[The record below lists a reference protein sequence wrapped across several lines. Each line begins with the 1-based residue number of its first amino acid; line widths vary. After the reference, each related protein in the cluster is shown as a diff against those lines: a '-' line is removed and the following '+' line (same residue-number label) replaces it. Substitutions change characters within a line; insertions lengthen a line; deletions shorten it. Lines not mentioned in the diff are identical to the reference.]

1 MRIYTMP
8 SSKPFSKHSS
18 NAWMTPMRILLLSNA
33 LEMLAVAL
41 VLPAY
46 PAITK
51 SLGISLQTRGLMV
64 SLFSLLQFISS
75 PVLGRGFFKC
85 GISVSQAYISDIS
98 TQKDRAKNLG
108 VMGSMFGLAFIV
120 GPALGGIM
128 MGRDPW
134 LTVWVALFATIL
146 NLLILLSL
154 PEPPPPA
161 ILADEK
167 HKKDDGENVVTQNGT
182 SEIAQ
187 KREKATTDDKVN
199 GNKSDDQGVWYLV
212 RHSPKGGQVVVLL
225 GRKVFVAMSSGI
237 FETSFANYA
246 SKHLGLDG
254 QTLGL
259 ILSFLGVI
267 SVLNNVVIVRWLSNR
282 FQDHQLIFPAI
293 VGQAL
298 SMLGWAYV
306 YNIVT
311 LLPVL
316 AGLTVSGSIF
326 QTLLS
331 TELSEVTPHALVGTV
346 LGVSYAIET
355 FAKILTPFLG
365 GYLLEQYGGH
375 ALGFAATCFLLPVCA
390 NVALADFRRGVA
402 KEEDKK
408 IK

>member
-1 MRIYTMP
+1 
-8 SSKPFSKHSS
+8 
-18 NAWMTPMRILLLSNA
+18 
-33 LEMLAVAL
+33 
-41 VLPAY
+41 
-46 PAITK
+46 
-51 SLGISLQTRGLMV
+51 
-64 SLFSLLQFISS
+64 
-75 PVLGRGFFKC
+75 
-85 GISVSQAYISDIS
+85 
-98 TQKDRAKNLG
+98 
-108 VMGSMFGLAFIV
+108 MGSMFGLAFII
-120 GPALGGIM
+120 GPALGGIL

-134 LTVWVALFATIL
+134 LTVWVALFATMG
-146 NLLILLSL
+146 NLLILLFL
-154 PEPPPPA
+154 PEPPATVPA
-161 ILADEK
+161 DAK
-167 HKKDDGENVVTQNGT
+167 HKKSDGDDAAKQNGT
-182 SEIAQ
+182 DGTVPNGA
-187 KREKATTDDKVN
+187 KASADDKDK
-199 GNKSDDQGVWYLV
+199 GGKTGEDQGVWYLV
-212 RHSPKGGQVVVLL
+212 RHSPQGGQVAVLL

-259 ILSFLGVI
+259 MLSFLGVI

-282 FQDHQLIFPAI
+282 FQDHQLVLPAI

-298 SMLGWAYV
+298 SMFGWGYV
-306 YNIVT
+306 YDLAT

-331 TELSEVTPHALVGTV
+331 TELSAVTPHALIGTV

-390 NVALADFRRGVA
+390 NVALTDSRKRREVVC
-402 KEEDKK
+402 EEDKK
-408 IK
+408 TK

>member
-1 MRIYTMP
+1 
-8 SSKPFSKHSS
+8 
-18 NAWMTPMRILLLSNA
+18 
-33 LEMLAVAL
+33 
-41 VLPAY
+41 
-46 PAITK
+46 
-51 SLGISLQTRGLMV
+51 
-64 SLFSLLQFISS
+64 
-75 PVLGRGFFKC
+75 
-85 GISVSQAYISDIS
+85 
-98 TQKDRAKNLG
+98 
-108 VMGSMFGLAFIV
+108 MGSMFGLAFII
-120 GPALGGIM
+120 GPALGGIL

-154 PEPPPPA
+154 PEPPPAVP
-161 ILADEK
+161 ADEK
-167 HKKDDGENVVTQNGT
+167 HKKDDGDNELTQNVMN
-182 SEIAQ
+182 EMAQ
-187 KREKATTDDKVN
+187 KGEKATTDDKGN
-199 GNKSDDQGVWYLV
+199 GNKTGDDQGVWYLV

-259 ILSFLGVI
+259 MLSFLGVI

-282 FQDHQLIFPAI
+282 FQDHQLVLPAI

-306 YNIVT
+306 YNLVT

-331 TELSEVTPHALVGTV
+331 TELSAVTPHALVGTV

-365 GYLLEQYGGH
+365 GYLLEQYSGH

-390 NVALADFRRGVA
+390 NVALADSRRGVTE
-402 KEEDKK
+402 EEDKK
-408 IK
+408 IN

>member
-1 MRIYTMP
+1 
-8 SSKPFSKHSS
+8 
-18 NAWMTPMRILLLSNA
+18 
-33 LEMLAVAL
+33 
-41 VLPAY
+41 
-46 PAITK
+46 
-51 SLGISLQTRGLMV
+51 
-64 SLFSLLQFISS
+64 
-75 PVLGRGFFKC
+75 
-85 GISVSQAYISDIS
+85 
-98 TQKDRAKNLG
+98 
-108 VMGSMFGLAFIV
+108 MGSMFGLAFII
-120 GPALGGIM
+120 GPALGGIL

-134 LTVWVALFATIL
+134 LTVWVALFATSL

-154 PEPPPPA
+154 PEPPAAGPA
-161 ILADEK
+161 DAK
-167 HKKDDGENVVTQNGT
+167 HKKDDGNDAAKQKGTNGAAQNGD
-182 SEIAQ
+182 
-187 KREKATTDDKVN
+187 KASADDKEK
-199 GNKSDDQGVWYLV
+199 GDKTGDDQGVWYLV
-212 RHSPKGGQVVVLL
+212 RHSPQGGQVAVLL

-259 ILSFLGVI
+259 MLSFLGVI

-282 FQDHQLIFPAI
+282 FEDHQLVLPAI

-298 SMLGWAYV
+298 SMFGWGYV
-306 YNIVT
+306 YDLFT

-331 TELSEVTPHALVGTV
+331 TELSAVTPHALIGTV

-390 NVALADFRRGVA
+390 NVALTDSRKRREVVIG
-402 KEEDKK
+402 EENKK
-408 IK
+408 TK

>member
-1 MRIYTMP
+1 
-8 SSKPFSKHSS
+8 
-18 NAWMTPMRILLLSNA
+18 
-33 LEMLAVAL
+33 
-41 VLPAY
+41 
-46 PAITK
+46 
-51 SLGISLQTRGLMV
+51 
-64 SLFSLLQFISS
+64 
-75 PVLGRGFFKC
+75 
-85 GISVSQAYISDIS
+85 
-98 TQKDRAKNLG
+98 
-108 VMGSMFGLAFIV
+108 MFGLAFII
-120 GPALGGIM
+120 GPALGGIL

-154 PEPPPPA
+154 PEPPPAVP
-161 ILADEK
+161 ADEK
-167 HKKDDGENVVTQNGT
+167 HKKDDGDNELTQNVMN
-182 SEIAQ
+182 EMAQ
-187 KREKATTDDKVN
+187 KGEKATTDDKGN
-199 GNKSDDQGVWYLV
+199 GNKTGDDQGVWYLV

-259 ILSFLGVI
+259 MLSFLGVI

-282 FQDHQLIFPAI
+282 FQDHQLVLPAI

-306 YNIVT
+306 YNLVT

-331 TELSEVTPHALVGTV
+331 TELSAVTPHALVGTV

-365 GYLLEQYGGH
+365 GYLLEQYSGH

-390 NVALADFRRGVA
+390 NVALADSRRGVTE
-402 KEEDKK
+402 EEDKK
-408 IK
+408 IN

>member
-1 MRIYTMP
+1 
-8 SSKPFSKHSS
+8 
-18 NAWMTPMRILLLSNA
+18 
-33 LEMLAVAL
+33 
-41 VLPAY
+41 
-46 PAITK
+46 
-51 SLGISLQTRGLMV
+51 
-64 SLFSLLQFISS
+64 
-75 PVLGRGFFKC
+75 
-85 GISVSQAYISDIS
+85 
-98 TQKDRAKNLG
+98 
-108 VMGSMFGLAFIV
+108 MGSMFGLAFII
-120 GPALGGIM
+120 GPALGGIL

-154 PEPPPPA
+154 PEPPPAVP
-161 ILADEK
+161 ADEK
-167 HKKDDGENVVTQNGT
+167 HKKDDGDNELTQNVMN
-182 SEIAQ
+182 EMAQ
-187 KREKATTDDKVN
+187 KGEKATTDDKGN
-199 GNKSDDQGVWYLV
+199 GNKTGDDQGVWYLV

-259 ILSFLGVI
+259 MLSFLGVI

-282 FQDHQLIFPAI
+282 FQDHQLVLPAI

-306 YNIVT
+306 YNLVT

-316 AGLTVSGSIF
+316 AGLTMSGSIF

-331 TELSEVTPHALVGTV
+331 TELSAVTPHALVGTV

-365 GYLLEQYGGH
+365 GYLLEQYSGH

-390 NVALADFRRGVA
+390 NVALADSRRGVTE
-402 KEEDKK
+402 EEDKK
-408 IK
+408 IN